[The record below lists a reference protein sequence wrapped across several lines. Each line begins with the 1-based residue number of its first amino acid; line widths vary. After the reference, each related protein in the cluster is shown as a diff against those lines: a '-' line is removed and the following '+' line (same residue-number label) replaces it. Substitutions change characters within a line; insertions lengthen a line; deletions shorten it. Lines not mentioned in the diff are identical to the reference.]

1 MQSRTYTPFFKIAS
15 LTACIFIII
24 ASYNF
29 KRNIFIIGPFMLLYI
44 LLALQTY
51 KIVLENKAIIIY
63 KAFSKAL
70 RVEAVSINKIELE
83 SIKNSK
89 LPAHRLYIYIDSRV
103 FETSISWFDQN
114 DMLKGLINFCAANS
128 IEMDVS
134 NYKQ

>member
-1 MQSRTYTPFFKIAS
+1 MQLRTYTPFFKIAS
-15 LTACIFIII
+15 FTACGFIIL
-24 ASYNF
+24 ASYNS
-29 KRNIFIIGPFMLLYI
+29 KRNIIIGLFMLLYI

-51 KIVLENKAIIIY
+51 KIVLENKAIVIY

-70 RVEAVSINKIELE
+70 RIEGNSIHKIELE

-89 LPAHRLYIYIDSRV
+89 LPAHRLYVYVDSKIY
-103 FETSISWFDQN
+103 ETSISWFSQS